1 VRTYRGIRE
10 PLCHVRVIEDAADG
24 APPPLLAGTSAAI
37 DAWRGAEHELAVPKE
52 LISRVLVPFDWGID
66 GPGTHYLAVGLL
78 AELLGVAERP
88 GIKAALPFMRRF
100 LSHLPKDDFEISETV
115 FRAFLHAV
123 GVPTNSTPLSG
134 TRGESADGDARHQP
148 ASNPG
153 RDGS

>member
-1 VRTYRGIRE
+1 MRTYRGIRE

-24 APPPLLAGTSAAI
+24 APRASPAVMSTAI
-37 DAWRGAEHELAVPKE
+37 GAWRGAEHELAVPKE
-52 LISRVLVPFDWGID
+52 LISRVLVPFDWGVD

-78 AELLGVAERP
+78 AELLGVAERS

-123 GVPTNSTPLSG
+123 GVTADSTPVDG
-134 TRGESADGDARHQP
+134 TRKPSSDGASKNDATAHPEQA
-148 ASNPG
+148 AS
-153 RDGS
+153 